1 MLSIC
6 IPIYNYDMTKLV
18 RMLHRQADELGAAFE
33 ILLIDDC
40 SDSMFQ
46 KKNRGLAE
54 LEWVRYEE
62 LDQNI
67 GRSRIRNLL
76 MGKANY
82 DYLLFLDCDSE
93 LPDTDY
99 LKRYLHCIHN
109 DPGVSVIVGGTTYA
123 NAPGNPEKR
132 LHWLFGS
139 KREVKT
145 AAQRL
150 QNPHKSFTSNNFLI
164 HKNILKTV
172 PFNEMLSGY
181 GHEDTLLGYEINK
194 RGIPI
199 RHIDNPLIHKGLE
212 TAKEFLAKTDQGLK
226 NLLKI
231 NELLQHEP
239 EFIQTVRVL
248 NLSHR
253 LKRLKL
259 LKPFVTVFSYTEKS
273 IVRQLLGKSPN
284 LWMLDYY
291 KLGKISQ
298 YSIDAQSGSQA
309 T

>member
-6 IPIYNYDMTKLV
+6 IPLYNFDVNKLV
-18 RMLHRQADELGAAFE
+18 GALHQQADDLAIAFE

-46 KKNRGLAE
+46 KKNRGLVE

-76 MGKANY
+76 MEKARY

-93 LPDTDY
+93 IPDAEY
-99 LKRYLHCIHN
+99 LKRYFLCIN
-109 DPGVSVIVGGTTYA
+109 NNPGVSVIVGGTTYTKT
-123 NAPGNPEKR
+123 PGSPENR

-145 AAQRL
+145 AARRIQH
-150 QNPHKSFTSNNFLI
+150 PHKSFTSNNFLI
-164 HKNILKTV
+164 NRNILAAV
-172 PFNEMLSGY
+172 PFNAMLSGY
-181 GHEDTLLGYEINK
+181 GHEDTLLGYELNK
-194 RGIPI
+194 RDIPI
-199 RHIDNPLIHKGLE
+199 IHIDNPLMHKGLE
-212 TAKEFLAKTDQGLK
+212 AAKEFLAKTDQGLK
-226 NLLKI
+226 NLLKVDEI
-231 NELLQHEP
+231 LEHEP
-239 EFIQTVRVL
+239 GFIQTVRVL
-248 NLSHR
+248 NLCYK
-253 LKRLKL
+253 LKRIKL
-259 LKPFVTVFSYTEKS
+259 IKPFAAVFTYIEQN
-273 IVRQLLGKSPN
+273 IVRGLLGKYPK

-291 KLGKISQ
+291 KLGKICQ
-298 YSIDAQSGSQA
+298 YVLATKPGSQA